1 MPLNLQIITPERVVF
16 AEEDID
22 SVTLPGSEGEMT
34 ILPQHAPLMTEL
46 QPGALVFRRSGEET
60 DVALAGGFVE
70 VRDDKVVILADTAER
85 SEEID
90 VARAEEA
97 RQRAVERLAA
107 HEGEIDLAGAMAALD
122 RASARIRVIERR
134 QRRRPGGAPRP
145 GSGPPPT

>member
-1 MPLNLQIITPERVVF
+1 MPLNLQIITPERIVF
-16 AEEDID
+16 AEEDIE
-22 SVTLPGSEGEMT
+22 SVTLPGIEGEMT

-46 QPGALVFRRSGEET
+46 RPGALVYRRSGEET
-60 DVALAGGFVE
+60 DVALAGGFLE

-90 VARAEEA
+90 AARAEEA
-97 RQRAVERLAA
+97 RQRAAERLAA
-107 HEGEIDLAGAMAALD
+107 HEGGVDLAGAMAALD
-122 RASARIRVIERR
+122 RASARLRVAERR

>member
-90 VARAEEA
+90 AARAEEA
-97 RQRAVERLAA
+97 RQRAVERLAT
-107 HEGEIDLAGAMAALD
+107 HEGEIDLAGAMAALE
-122 RASARIRVIERR
+122 APHL
-134 QRRRPGGAPRP
+134 PGYG
-145 GSGPPPT
+145 